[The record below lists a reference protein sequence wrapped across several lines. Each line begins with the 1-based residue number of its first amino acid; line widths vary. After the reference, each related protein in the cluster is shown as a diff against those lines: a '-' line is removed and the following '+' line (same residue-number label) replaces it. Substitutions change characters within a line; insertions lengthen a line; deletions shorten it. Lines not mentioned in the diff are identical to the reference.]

1 MDIETEIAARRSR
14 MSVLARCKTSRLQ
27 GLWAKLGLDPAY
39 KLLRGPE
46 YGLVMLRG
54 RTGGTGEAFNIGEAT
69 ITRVSVKLD
78 DGSVGH
84 AMALGRDHAKVRL
97 SAIVDALCHDIET
110 AALIDAEI
118 IAPIRSEL
126 DGEDEK
132 RRQQTA
138 ATRVDFFTMVRGED
152 DAD

>member
-1 MDIETEIAARRSR
+1 
-14 MSVLARCKTSRLQ
+14 MSILARCETRRLQ

-46 YGLVMLRG
+46 CGLVMLRG

-69 ITRVSVKLD
+69 VTRASVKLD

-84 AMALGRDHAKVRL
+84 AMALGRDHLKARL
-97 SAIVDALCHDIET
+97 SAIVDALCQNVET
-110 AALIDAEI
+110 ASLINAEI
-118 IAPIRSEL
+118 IAPISREL
-126 DGEDEK
+126 DGADEK
-132 RRQQTA
+132 RLMQTA

-152 DAD
+152 DAS